1 LHPDVSFNIERM
13 VIMNVFIASGNLGK
27 DLDLRVTPN
36 GKSVGSFP
44 LPVKQGYGQYEKVSW
59 VDCKLLGD
67 RADKLAPYLLKG
79 KPVTVQGEFVLE
91 TWEKDGVKHS
101 KPVVIVNNLDM
112 HKSGESGAN
121 NSSGRR
127 GDQPEFAHKAS
138 TPTIDAFDDDIPF

>member
-1 LHPDVSFNIERM
+1 MNI
-13 VIMNVFIASGNLGK
+13 VIFSGNLGK

-44 LPVKQGYGQYEKVSW
+44 LPVKQGYGDYEKVSW

-112 HKSGESGAN
+112 HKSGESGAT
-121 NSSGRR
+121 SPDGR
-127 GDQPEFAHKAS
+127 GHQPEAVHRSA
-138 TPTIDAFDDDIPF
+138 TPPIDDFDDMAIPF

>member
-1 LHPDVSFNIERM
+1 MNL
-13 VIMNVFIASGNLGK
+13 VIFSGNLGK
-27 DLDLRVTPN
+27 DLDLRFTPN

-44 LPVKQGYGQYEKVSW
+44 LPVKQGYGDYEKVSW

-67 RADKLAPYLLKG
+67 RANKLAPYLLKG

-101 KPVVIVNNLDM
+101 KPVVIVNNLEM

-121 NSSGRR
+121 TPRGRG
-127 GDQPEFAHKAS
+127 GDQPEADRSA
-138 TPTIDAFDDDIPF
+138 TPPIDDFDDMEIPF

>member
-1 LHPDVSFNIERM
+1 MNIC
-13 VIMNVFIASGNLGK
+13 IFSGNLGK

-67 RADKLAPYLLKG
+67 RADKLAQYLLKG

-112 HKSGESGAN
+112 HKGESGVN
-121 NSSGRR
+121 TPRGRG
-127 GDQPEFAHKAS
+127 GDQPEADRSA
-138 TPTIDAFDDDIPF
+138 TPPIDNFDDDIPF

>member
-1 LHPDVSFNIERM
+1 MNI
-13 VIMNVFIASGNLGK
+13 VIFSGNLGK

-59 VDCKLLGD
+59 VECKLLGD
-67 RADKLAPYLLKG
+67 RADKLAQYLLKG

-112 HKSGESGAN
+112 HNKGESGAN
-121 NSSGRR
+121 SPRGRG
-127 GDQPEFAHKAS
+127 GDQPEAVVHRSA
-138 TPTIDAFDDDIPF
+138 TPPIDNFDDDIPF

>member
-1 LHPDVSFNIERM
+1 MNI
-13 VIMNVFIASGNLGK
+13 VIFRGKLGK
-27 DLDLRVTPN
+27 DLDVRVTPN

-44 LPVKQGYGQYEKVSW
+44 LPVKQGYGDYEKVSW

-101 KPVVIVNNLDM
+101 KPVVIVNNLDL

-121 NSSGRR
+121 TSPDGR
-127 GDQPEFAHKAS
+127 GHQPEAGHRAA
-138 TPTIDAFDDDIPF
+138 TPPIDDFDDMAIPF

>member
-1 LHPDVSFNIERM
+1 M

-44 LPVKQGYGQYEKVSW
+44 LPVKQGYGEYEKVSW

-91 TWEKDGVKHS
+91 TWEKGGIKHS

-112 HKSGESGAN
+112 HNSGESGAN
-121 NSSGRR
+121 RSPGRR
-127 GDQPEFAHKAS
+127 GDQPELAHKAS

>member
-1 LHPDVSFNIERM
+1 MNIC
-13 VIMNVFIASGNLGK
+13 IFSGNLGK

-67 RADKLAPYLLKG
+67 RADKLAQYLLKG

-112 HKSGESGAN
+112 HKGESGAHTPR
-121 NSSGRR
+121 GRG
-127 GDQPEFAHKAS
+127 GDQPEADRSA
-138 TPTIDAFDDDIPF
+138 TPPIDNFDDDIPF

>member
-1 LHPDVSFNIERM
+1 MNIC
-13 VIMNVFIASGNLGK
+13 IFSGHLPR

-36 GKSVGSFP
+36 GKSVGSFS

-121 NSSGRR
+121 TSPDRR
-127 GDQPEFAHKAS
+127 GDQPEAGHRSA
-138 TPTIDAFDDDIPF
+138 TPHIDDFNDDIPFN

>member
-1 LHPDVSFNIERM
+1 MNIC
-13 VIMNVFIASGNLGK
+13 IFSGNLGK

-59 VDCKLLGD
+59 VECKLLGD
-67 RADKLAPYLLKG
+67 RADKLAQYLLKG

-112 HKSGESGAN
+112 HKGESGAHTPR
-121 NSSGRR
+121 GRG
-127 GDQPEFAHKAS
+127 GDQPEADRSA
-138 TPTIDAFDDDIPF
+138 TPPIDNFDDDIPF

>member
-1 LHPDVSFNIERM
+1 MNT
-13 VIMNVFIASGNLGK
+13 VIFSGNLGK
-27 DLDLRVTPN
+27 DLDLRATPN
-36 GKSVGSFP
+36 GKSIGSFP

-91 TWEKDGVKHS
+91 TWEKEGVKHS
-101 KPVVIVNNLDM
+101 KAVVIVNNLDM

-121 NSSGRR
+121 TSPDGR
-127 GDQPEFAHKAS
+127 GHHPEADTRPA
-138 TPTIDAFDDDIPF
+138 TPPTDSFNDDIPF

>member
-1 LHPDVSFNIERM
+1 M

-101 KPVVIVNNLDM
+101 KPVVIVKNLALTLPLI
-112 HKSGESGAN
+112 GGAIN
-121 NSSGRR
+121 QRLFI
-127 GDQPEFAHKAS
+127 DQPPHLLM
-138 TPTIDAFDDDIPF
+138 TLMTWQYLFDE

>member
-1 LHPDVSFNIERM
+1 MNI
-13 VIMNVFIASGNLGK
+13 VIFSGNLGK

-79 KPVTVQGEFVLE
+79 KPVTVQGEFVSE

-121 NSSGRR
+121 TSPDGR
-127 GDQPEFAHKAS
+127 GHHPEAGHRSA
-138 TPTIDAFDDDIPF
+138 TPPIDDFDDMAIPF